1 MRIMGI
7 DYGTKRMGIAL
18 SDELMMIAQPFE
30 FILAKPIESF
40 LDRLK
45 EIIRDKEVERIVIG
59 MPLHMNGS
67 HGLAAEKVDALIK
80 KLKETVDLPITTWDE
95 RLSSVEANR
104 ILIAGNVSR
113 KKRKEKVDKTA
124 AAIILQSYL
133 DSQA

>member
-1 MRIMGI
+1 MGI

-30 FILAKPIESF
+30 LILAKPIESF

-45 EIIRDKEVERIVIG
+45 EIIQEKEVERIVIG

-67 HGLAAEKVDALIK
+67 HGLSAEKVDALIE

-104 ILIAGNVSR
+104 ILIAGKVSR

-133 DSQA
+133 DSQI

>member
-1 MRIMGI
+1 MGI

-18 SDELMMIAQPFE
+18 SDELKMIAQPYE

-40 LDRLK
+40 LDRLGA
-45 EIIRDKEVERIVIG
+45 IIREKEVERIVIG
-59 MPLHMNGS
+59 MPLNMNGS
-67 HGLAAEKVDALIK
+67 HGFAADKVDVLIE
-80 KLKETVDLPITTWDE
+80 KLKETFETPITTWDE

-104 ILIAGNVSR
+104 ILIQGNVSR

-133 DSQA
+133 DSQG